1 MKYITLV
8 IAFILKLTPIIAQEK
23 SNHLNINTG
32 FSIIYPK
39 LNPPNASFEQPLT
52 VEFQRNLKKNGF
64 SIGIQLEYQYLYIF
78 RDSNVYTLLL
88 NPQCD
93 PNKNIVSGSDAYCPY
108 FFSNKNIN
116 LNLPLFY
123 SFQFI
128 SKKKIEFYLKT
139 GIIFRF
145 KFFEH
150 FEDSHP
156 LLNSKGVLLNPG
168 PFETQYNRI
177 NFHFINYDLAI
188 GSGLNYKLS
197 KKIKLVGGV
206 QYQHGFEG
214 VFFPKLYGSDRI
226 YIILGTQVK
235 I

>member
-1 MKYITLV
+1 MKYILLV
-8 IAFILKLTPIIAQEK
+8 VLFVLKLTPIVAQKK

-52 VEFQRNLKKNGF
+52 VEFQRNFKKNGLA
-64 SIGIQLEYQYLYIF
+64 IGLQLEYQYLYIF

-88 NPQCD
+88 DPQCN
-93 PNKNIVSGSDAYCPY
+93 PSNNLTSGNAYCPY
-108 FFSNKNIN
+108 YFSNKNIN
-116 LNLPLFY
+116 LNFPISY

-168 PFETQYNRI
+168 PFETKYNRI
-177 NFHFINYDLAI
+177 NFNFINYDLVF

-197 KKIKLVGGV
+197 KKIKIVGGL
-206 QYQHGFEG
+206 QYQHGLEG
-214 VFFPKLYGSDRI
+214 VFFPKLYGSDRV

>member
-1 MKYITLV
+1 MKYIVLITL
-8 IAFILKLTPIIAQEK
+8 FILRITSIAAQK
-23 SNHLNINTG
+23 TSNHLNINTG
-32 FSIIYPK
+32 ISLIYPK
-39 LNPPNASFEQPLT
+39 LNYHNESFEQPLT
-52 VEFQRNLKKNGF
+52 VEFQRNFKKNGLA
-64 SIGIQLEYQYLYIF
+64 IGLQLEYQYLYIF

-88 NPQCD
+88 NPQCN
-93 PNKNIVSGSDAYCPY
+93 PSNNAIGGDAYCPY
-108 FFSNKNIN
+108 YFSNKNIN
-116 LNLPLFY
+116 LNFPISY

-128 SKKKIEFYLKT
+128 SKKKIEFYLKA

-168 PFETQYNRI
+168 PFETKYNRI
-177 NFHFINYDLAI
+177 NFRFINYDLAI

-206 QYQHGFEG
+206 QYQHGFES
-214 VFFPKLYGSDRI
+214 VFFPKPYGSDRV